1 VVDAE
6 RSTWVWSG
14 FSIVLLLF
22 LHFLFR
28 PLFVRL
34 PVAPNLLVGAL
45 LLATLRLR
53 AGHAAFLGFGLGLLE
68 AAMALEGMGWY
79 ALALTVIGYVG
90 ARSRDLLFADA
101 RFYVFGYLFVGTWIA
116 ESVLLLLGTTPPG
129 LLRLLAGGA
138 TDALLTAIVCGGVEA
153 ATSSMAER
161 QV

>member
-1 VVDAE
+1 MDTE
-6 RSTWVWSG
+6 RSTWAWSG
-14 FSIVLLLF
+14 FSIVVLLI

-53 AGHAAFLGFGLGLLE
+53 AGHAALLGFGLGILE

-101 RFYVFGYLFVGTWIA
+101 RYYVFGYLFIGTWLA
-116 ESVLLLLGTTPPG
+116 ETVLLVLGTSPPG
-129 LLRLLAGGA
+129 PVRLLAGGA
-138 TDALLTAIVCGGVEA
+138 ADALLTALVCGGVEA
-153 ATSSMAER
+153 MTASIVER

>member
-1 VVDAE
+1 MVDAE

-14 FSIVLLLF
+14 FSIALLLF

-34 PVAPNLLVGAL
+34 PIAPNLLVGAL

-53 AGHAAFLGFGLGLLE
+53 AGHAALLGFGLGILE

-101 RFYVFGYLFVGTWIA
+101 RFYVFGYLFVGTWLA
-116 ESVLLLLGTTPPG
+116 ETVLLLLGTSPPG
-129 LLRLLAGGA
+129 LLRLLIGGA
-138 TDALLTAIVCGGVEA
+138 ADALLTALVCGGVEA
-153 ATSSMAER
+153 TTASIAER

>member
-1 VVDAE
+1 VDTE
-6 RSTWVWSG
+6 RSTWFWSG
-14 FSIVLLLF
+14 LSIALLLF
-22 LHFLFR
+22 VHFLFR

-53 AGHAAFLGFGLGLLE
+53 AGHAAALGFGLGILD

-116 ESVLLLLGTTPPG
+116 EGALLLLGTSPPG
-129 LLRLLAGGA
+129 LIQLFVGGA
-138 TDALLTAIVCGGVEA
+138 ADAFLTALVCAGVEA
-153 ATSSMAER
+153 STASMVER